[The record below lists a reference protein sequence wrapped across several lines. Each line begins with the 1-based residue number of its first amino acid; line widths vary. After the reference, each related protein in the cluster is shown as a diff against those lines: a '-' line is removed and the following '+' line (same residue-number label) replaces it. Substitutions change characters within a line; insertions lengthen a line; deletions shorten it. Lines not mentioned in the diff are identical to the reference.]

1 MNTKVS
7 VVVPVYKVEK
17 FIDQCVR
24 SIQNQ
29 TYNNLE
35 IILVD
40 DGSPDTCPAICDTY
54 AAQDDRIKVIHQEN
68 AGLSKAREK
77 GLRQA
82 TGEYVAF
89 VDSDDWIEE
98 NAIEELL
105 SAAEQYNADIVICD
119 WKVFEKE
126 HPNGLALTQESL
138 EGASLSDIR
147 EGFLL
152 DRFSNFMWNKM
163 YRRSLL
169 DGIVFADR
177 MIYED
182 LYIMAELICR
192 CNTIH
197 YLKKPLFCYRI
208 HASTTNTSSK
218 IKVKEGLFKAW
229 REHERV
235 CVAYQIR
242 HPLPYCRLRAQEAA
256 ISLLLLNQAEPVSP
270 PALLA
275 ETEAYLKESEAN
287 PADGLPVSAKLEW
300 WALKHVPFLAGVS
313 GRLHLWADYWQNK
326 RKYG

>member
-1 MNTKVS
+1 MNSKVS
-7 VVVPVYKVEK
+7 VVVPVYKVEN
-17 FIDQCVR
+17 FIDQCLH

-29 TYNNLE
+29 TYKNLE
-35 IILVD
+35 ILLVD
-40 DGSPDTCPAICDTY
+40 DGSPDNCPAICDTY
-54 AAQDDRIKVIHQEN
+54 AAQDSRIKVIHQKN

-77 GLRQA
+77 GVQYA

-98 NAIEELL
+98 NAIEEML
-105 SAAEQYNADIVICD
+105 SAAEKHNADMVICD
-119 WKVFEKE
+119 WKVFDKE
-126 HPNGLALTQESL
+126 HPNGMPRSQESL

-152 DRFSNFMWNKM
+152 DRFSNFMWNKL

-169 DGIVFADR
+169 NGIVFAER

-192 CNTIH
+192 CSVIH
-197 YLKKPLFCYRI
+197 YLKQPLFCYRI

-218 IKVKEGLFKAW
+218 IKIKEGLFQAW

-235 CVAYQIR
+235 CVSYRIQP
-242 HPLPYCRLRAQEAA
+242 PLPYCRLRAQEAA
-256 ISLLLLNQAEPVSP
+256 VSLLLLNQAVHTSP

-275 ETEAYLKESEAN
+275 EAKTYLKESEAN
-287 PADGLPVSAKLEW
+287 PAEELRVSTRLEW
-300 WALKHVPFLAGVS
+300 WALKHAPFLAGLS
-313 GRLHLWADYWQNK
+313 GRLHLWADNWQNK
-326 RKYG
+326 RRYG